1 MDALDGSENRKPR
14 SLKQVYDELKDV
26 LSSLPNDRQT
36 TATGVLK
43 MGSLVLYLKQAIRDS
58 GFTHYAL
65 AKAADV
71 DIASIDRFI
80 SGERDLRLATA
91 GKIIDA
97 LGYELKKIGD
107 SPKPTKTAPKKKKP
121 SA

>member
-1 MDALDGSENRKPR
+1 
-14 SLKQVYDELKDV
+14 
-26 LSSLPNDRQT
+26 
-36 TATGVLK
+36 
-43 MGSLVLYLKQAIRDS
+43 MGSLVLDLKQAIRDS